1 MQKQGQRSCDIRSNL
16 LTSKIH
22 YRTTKYT
29 NTPHITGSSS
39 IVYTSTT
46 SPVTA
51 TTSISNSYSTSTDDG
66 VVSKITASINNKN
79 NENLRIIY
87 STKHT
92 VVLVNTSVHN
102 DEPKST
108 ISSLQSDGI
117 LSKPSASINNK
128 IDNSKLKTSSNGFIN
143 STYYAPKSTISATQS
158 DAVLSEF
165 SNSIKNNNNIIYTAR
180 INNTDYI
187 ALTTS
192 NTNTTAAVIITPSL
206 SFSRISIIATQTPTV
221 GCDNHKKYKDGSSS
235 GDNENRR
242 VCQRLNSQSCMAI
255 LGNSTLS
262 SSPSNSSSPIVSY
275 LCSFGADSL
284 EKHLTTIFESIHSDK
299 TVDESCKRLTRW

>member
-51 TTSISNSYSTSTDDG
+51 TTSIISNSYSTSADDE
-66 VVSKITASINNKN
+66 VVSKITDSINNKN

-92 VVLVNTSVHN
+92 VFVVNTSVHN
-102 DEPKST
+102 DEPNST

-117 LSKPSASINNK
+117 LSKASASINNK
-128 IDNSKLKTSSNGFIN
+128 IHNSKLKTSSNGFIY
-143 STYYAPKSTISATQS
+143 STYYAPKSKISATQS
-158 DAVLSEF
+158 DACLL
-165 SNSIKNNNNIIYTAR
+165 YT
-180 INNTDYI
+180 
-187 ALTTS
+187 S
-192 NTNTTAAVIITPSL
+192 PSP
-206 SFSRISIIATQTPTV
+206 RDA
-221 GCDNHKKYKDGSSS
+221 
-235 GDNENRR
+235 
-242 VCQRLNSQSCMAI
+242 
-255 LGNSTLS
+255 TLS
-262 SSPSNSSSPIVSY
+262 RMPSS
-275 LCSFGADSL
+275 A
-284 EKHLTTIFESIHSDK
+284 
-299 TVDESCKRLTRW
+299 